1 MLSLI
6 WRSLTVRRER
16 TALLVLGV
24 LIVSGAFGLLL
35 GAIETA
41 KVTVDEDLA
50 QYWRTTYDILVRPP
64 GSRSLIEEKYGLVQ
78 ANHLSNL
85 AGGIVIED
93 YEAIA
98 DIPGVEVAAPI
109 AMLGFFELIFHTPLD
124 VSCEPGF
131 YRLQNSVEMSDGL
144 QEYRT
149 VGDEYFYCTEP
160 GDSFTHLFDSPDYNW
175 VALSVSGVRPSEES
189 PWFEQAAYRLPVL
202 LAAVDPVQENQ
213 LMALDRAMIEGEYL
227 AEIEAPTAEITKV
240 VVSSDGQVLPAGVG
254 GDIPLILNAR
264 SYVSFTLQTEW
275 QRINLPFSQE
285 ILDQVL
291 GGGQPYLAE
300 LPTEWTSIWEFEG
313 QEAYQAALAAL
324 GDAGSRITVNSLRA
338 LPTGVTYREISP
350 PPGVDG
356 LVLEAIPSGSG
367 LSPGGLIV
375 IAMPL
380 VEPAV
385 QMSFRESGVGTG
397 MGGDIPFVLQGIY
410 DIERLPRAEAVSE
423 VPLETYFPPQVI
435 LRYDET
441 GNPALPVALGPTFSD
456 NGYITS
462 PPLALTTLEAGAWLS
477 FNREAPISA
486 IRVRV
491 AGVEQFTPEAQARI
505 EAVAAA
511 IIAQTGLDVDIT
523 VGSSPKRTLVHIPG
537 DERVP
542 AVGYVEEG
550 WIQKGL
556 SYTLTSETKRVNVL
570 LFSVMLVVS
579 ALYILNTSLISTL
592 ARQREIA
599 LQKALGWRSGTVFV
613 QVLSEGA
620 LVGMVAGTLGLVLA
634 LLLTT
639 IFDLDMPLQ
648 RAVLILPLGVMLCL
662 LGSLLPAIIAA
673 RIPPAQELR
682 RGEVH
687 VTGVRFGRLSL
698 PGYALR
704 QAVRRRARA
713 GLAIMT
719 IAISTGLMTLFLGVI
734 WYAHGYLSGTLLGE
748 YILQHIGGFH
758 FIIAGV
764 SFVVS
769 GLATADVLL
778 MSIVERRRE
787 MGVLKSIGWR
797 NKQVLRLFLWEAVGL
812 ALVGGLLGG
821 VAGLYLYWH
830 IYRASTLVIL
840 GLLGPAVLL
849 PVVVSLLAAI

>member
-1 MLSLI
+1 
-6 WRSLTVRRER
+6 
-16 TALLVLGV
+16 LVLGV

-35 GAIETA
+35 GAVETA

-124 VSCEPGF
+124 VYCEPGF

-144 QEYRT
+144 REYRT

-175 VALSVSGVRPSEES
+175 VALSVSGVRQSDES

-227 AEIEAPTAEITKV
+227 AEIKAPTAEITNV

-324 GDAGSRITVNSLRA
+324 GDTGSRITVNSLRA

-385 QMSFRESGVGTG
+385 QMSFRESSVGTG
-397 MGGDIPFVLQGIY
+397 MGGDIPFVLQGVY

-456 NGYITS
+456 NGYFTS
-462 PPLALTTLEAGAWLS
+462 PPLALTTLEAGTWLS

-491 AGVEQFTPEAQARI
+491 AGVEQFTPEARARI

-556 SYTLTSETKRVNVL
+556 SYTLTSEIKRVNVL

-821 VAGLYLYWH
+821 VAGVYLYWH
-830 IYRASTLVIL
+830 IYRASPLVIL
-840 GLLGPAVLL
+840 GLLGPALLL
-849 PVVVSLLAAI
+849 PVVVSLLAAIYPAWQASRVPPAEAMRYE